1 MRQLFTGLPCS
12 GQRAQVKRRP
22 RPLEPVARLRSD
34 SDEEARLA
42 IKKEGEAH
50 CLAKVVND
58 GQFPHDADDIVN
70 HAVNHAP
77 AVHQLRHQEA
87 SRAGHAGVGW
97 AKRVELLLGGH
108 EAGTEPLALGISLAA
123 GLREAL
129 RVRLTE
135 LSVNASDVAP
145 LCLLTAPLLLET
157 LLGRLQLPQQLI
169 ALRIRGESKRQQLRL
184 ASLARRDRVGLV
196 GFELDGM
203 GEEVFE
209 DEV

>member
-58 GQFPHDADDIVN
+58 GQFPHDADEI
-70 HAVNHAP
+70 VNHAP
-77 AVHQLRHQEA
+77 ALHQLRHQGA
-87 SRAGHAGVGW
+87 SRAGVGW